1 MSVLT
6 HLLSMLSSSD
16 PAEREEAAVTF
27 SRYLEQGPPQL
38 ELDTRSER
46 SLVLVVDYTL
56 ERVFM

>member
-6 HLLSMLSSSD
+6 HQLSMLSSSD
-16 PAEREEAAVTF
+16 PAEREAAVTF
-27 SRYLEQGPPQL
+27 SRYLEQGPSQL

-46 SLVLVVDYTL
+46 SLVLVMDYTL